1 MVTGEEIGKK
11 IFLSIPSPFSLTS
24 SLHLP
29 GPPPLDLEFST
40 ANDEVNFCFDWLL
53 RLV

>member
-1 MVTGEEIGKK
+1 MVTGGGDWKK

-29 GPPPLDLEFST
+29 GPPLDLEFST